1 MRFMMMIKSCRGEE
15 AGPFNPELMAAI
27 EKGSIELAEKGI
39 LLQTGG
45 LYPISKGVRVTVN
58 NQKVLVTDGPFAET
72 REVVGGFAIMELS
85 SKEQAVELGRSFMQ
99 LHADILGP
107 SYQGELEIREL
118 MDFEDQSA
126 RHEARS

>member
-1 MRFMMMIKSCRGEE
+1 MQFMMIVKSCKGEE
-15 AGPFNPELMAAI
+15 SGPFNPELMAAI
-27 EKGSIELAEKGI
+27 EKSSAELAQKGI

-45 LYPISKGVRVTVN
+45 LYPSSQGARVTVN

-72 REVVGGFAIMELS
+72 KELVGGFAIMELS
-85 SKEQAVELGRSFMQ
+85 SKEEAIEMGRHFMQ

-118 MDFEDQSA
+118 MVLQDHA
-126 RHEARS
+126 AIAGR